1 VLIGIVPERNLN
13 NGQSSLHALL
23 ITSAAAR
30 SGEHAVH
37 VGAGIG
43 YYTAIL
49 AHLVGRH
56 GRVTAI
62 EYDPALVA
70 KLATNCKGERNV
82 RCIHGDGTRVEFDTA
97 DVIYI
102 NAGATRPADIWLDR
116 LADGGRLILPLKPPC
131 SFCVNQ

>member
-62 EYDPALVA
+62 QYDLALVA
-70 KLATNCKGERNV
+70 KLATNCKEERNV